1 VSAVNSDS
9 NSFPL
14 CPPRH
19 LQFWFYN
26 WQVRA
31 SAKKSTRSSKIEILT
46 ADTLRFPW
54 AIHGFSTRIGGFSKA
69 YGGKALNLG
78 FTTTDDR
85 AAVERNRA
93 AFLKELGA
101 KNGKSTLPLITLRQ
115 VHSSVIYRV
124 DSVPDHPLVG
134 DGLITNTPGL
144 LLGIQTADC
153 LPILLVDP
161 VTRAVGA
168 FHAGWRG
175 TLGRIVEKGAGE
187 MRRWFGTNARDV
199 YAAIGPG
206 VHNCCYEVGE
216 ELRQQFEAQFRYA
229 PDLFREVKEEDP
241 VKQKYPLLFLTAR
254 PPGHEPAEFGRQ
266 IFLDLVEANRRQLLD
281 LGVKKKNIFASDLCT
296 SCRNDLLF
304 SYRKEKGVTGRL
316 MGVVGIRKIG

>member
-1 VSAVNSDS
+1 M
-9 NSFPL
+9 
-14 CPPRH
+14 
-19 LQFWFYN
+19 
-26 WQVRA
+26 RA
-31 SAKKSTRSSKIEILT
+31 SAKKSLKSSKIEILT

-115 VHSSVIYRV
+115 VHSSIIYRV
-124 DSVPDHPLVG
+124 DSVPEHPLVG

-153 LPILLVDP
+153 LPVLLVDP
-161 VTRAVGA
+161 VCRAVGA

-187 MRRWFGTNARDV
+187 MRRWFGTKARDLR
-199 YAAIGPG
+199 AAIGPG

-216 ELRQQFEAQFRYA
+216 EVQQQFEAQFRYA

-241 VKQKYPLLFLTAR
+241 VKTKYPLLFLTAK
-254 PPGHEPAEFGRQ
+254 PPGHEPPDFGRQ

-316 MGVVGIRKIG
+316 MGVVGIRKSGDRAIG

>member
-1 VSAVNSDS
+1 MPVT
-9 NSFPL
+9 
-14 CPPRH
+14 
-19 LQFWFYN
+19 
-26 WQVRA
+26 
-31 SAKKSTRSSKIEILT
+31 AKKFIKSQIKILK
-46 ADTLRFPW
+46 ADTLHFPW
-54 AIHGFSTRIGGFSKA
+54 LLHGFSTRVGGFSKA

-78 FTTTDDR
+78 FTPTDDR
-85 AAVERNRA
+85 IAVERNRA

-101 KNGKSTLPLITLRQ
+101 KNGRSGPPLITLRQ
-115 VHSSVIYRV
+115 VHSSVIYQV
-124 DSVPDHPLVG
+124 DTVPEHPLVG

-153 LPILLVDP
+153 LPVLLVDP
-161 VTRAVGA
+161 VRRAIGA

-175 TLGRIVEKGAGE
+175 TLARIVEKGAGE
-187 MRRWFGTNARDV
+187 MRRWFGTNARDLH
-199 YAAIGPG
+199 AAIGPG

-241 VKQKYPLLFLTAR
+241 VKTKYPLLFLTAK
-254 PPGHEPAEFGRQ
+254 PPGHEPPEFGRQ

-281 LGVKKKNIFASDLCT
+281 LGVKKKNIFTSDLCT
-296 SCRNDLLF
+296 SCCNDLLF

-316 MGVVGIRKIG
+316 IAVVGIKEKG

>member
-1 VSAVNSDS
+1 M
-9 NSFPL
+9 
-14 CPPRH
+14 
-19 LQFWFYN
+19 
-26 WQVRA
+26 RA
-31 SAKKSTRSSKIEILT
+31 SAKKFLKSSKIEILT

-115 VHSSVIYRV
+115 VHSSIIYRV
-124 DSVPDHPLVG
+124 DSVPEHPLVG

-153 LPILLVDP
+153 LPVLLVDP
-161 VTRAVGA
+161 VCRAVGA

-187 MRRWFGTNARDV
+187 MRRWFGTKARDLR
-199 YAAIGPG
+199 AAIGPG

-216 ELRQQFEAQFRYA
+216 EVRQQFEAQFRYA

-241 VKQKYPLLFLTAR
+241 VKIKYPLLFLTAK
-254 PPGHEPAEFGRQ
+254 PPGHEPPDFGRQ

-316 MGVVGIRKIG
+316 MGVVGIKKIG